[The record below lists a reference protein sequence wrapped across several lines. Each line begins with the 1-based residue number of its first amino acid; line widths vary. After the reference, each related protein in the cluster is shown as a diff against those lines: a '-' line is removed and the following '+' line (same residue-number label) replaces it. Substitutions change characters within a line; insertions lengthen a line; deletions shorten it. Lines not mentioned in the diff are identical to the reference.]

1 MAGVKISN
9 LPAATTPLSGSETF
23 PVVQSGTTKKATFSD
38 IPFVASGSG
47 AVSRTVQGKLRD
59 FISVKDFGAVG
70 DGVTDDYPAFE
81 AAINS
86 LSAIDSYV
94 GGEIIIPS
102 GTYYLSQTWNIK
114 KRVTIRGTNAGDQ
127 PQTAACTLLFP
138 ANTDGL
144 RFYSNID
151 SGIGTDGTMSVLSN
165 VQVRAAAKAST
176 GVGIKSTT
184 SIRIEHCIVRDFKS
198 HGIEIHGQT
207 GVGATGVAD
216 FWKISNV
223 RVVTCGGH
231 GLYTH
236 GNDSQVG
243 VALQVECVA
252 NGQWGFYDE
261 SPYTSTYIACQAAG
275 NTTGSFFHAN
285 TMSYQGGIYIGCY
298 VEYDAGATVSLTDGC
313 LVIGGTLNSN
323 TATSFYNGSPGG
335 SGINV
340 PTSGQWMG
348 WRNGAEVWRISNTNV
363 FSGLPRAVF
372 GTATDYNDIFNSNIA
387 QVTSTS
393 ANQNRI
399 TFDTPSGRA
408 GSIQTTGATTAYIT
422 TSDYRMKENVQPME
436 NGLAKICKLNPVTYT
451 WKVDGRLGQGF
462 IAHELQEIV
471 PDCVA
476 GQKDAVDED
485 GKPVYQGVDTS
496 YLVATL
502 VKAVQESASKIDAL
516 EEQIKQL
523 NNAKNLQ

>member
-23 PVVQSGTTKKATFSD
+23 PVVQSGTTKKATFFD
-38 IPFVASGSG
+38 IPFVASGAG
-47 AVSRTVQGKLRD
+47 AVARTVQGKLRD

-70 DGVTDDYPAFE
+70 DGVTDDYPAFQ
-81 AAINS
+81 AAIES
-86 LSAIDSYV
+86 LSASDSYV
-94 GGEIIIPS
+94 GGMILIPS
-102 GTYYLSQTWNIK
+102 GTYYLSQTWKIR
-114 KRVTIRGTNAGDQ
+114 KRVTIQGTNAGDQ

-138 ANTDGL
+138 INTDGI

-151 SGIGTDGTMSVLSN
+151 SSTGTDGTMSVLRN
-165 VQVRAAAKAST
+165 VQVRAAAKGTS
-176 GVGIKSTT
+176 GIGIKSTT

-207 GVGATGVAD
+207 GTGATGVAD
-216 FWKISNV
+216 FWNISNV

-243 VALQVECVA
+243 VASQLECVA
-252 NGQWGFYDE
+252 NGGWGFYDE
-261 SPYTSTYIACQAAG
+261 SPYTNTYIACQAAG
-275 NTTGSFFHAN
+275 NTTGSFYHAN
-285 TMSYQGGIYIGCY
+285 TMSYQGGIYVGCY
-298 VEYDAGATVSLTDGC
+298 VEYDAGATVSLTEGC

-323 TATSFYNGSPGG
+323 TATAFYNGSPGG

-340 PTSGQWMG
+340 PTGGQWMG
-348 WRNGAEVWRISNTNV
+348 WRNGTEVWRIGSDNR
-363 FSGLPRAVF
+363 FSGLPRATF

-408 GSIQTTGATTAYIT
+408 GSIQTTGATTAYVT
-422 TSDYRMKENVQPME
+422 TSDYRMKENVKPME
-436 NGLAKICKLNPVTYT
+436 SGLAKIIQLNPVTYT
-451 WKVDGRLGQGF
+451 WKSDKRLSQGF
-462 IAHELQEIV
+462 IAHELQAVV
-471 PDCVA
+471 PECVF
-476 GQKDAVDED
+476 GEKDAVDED